1 VIFEEANKMR
11 YDAQAGKELMQ
22 KYLGSEPRLAKRL
35 EHSIAVGDFSSK
47 VARRI
52 AHINPELGLDAEL
65 CEFLGYSHDIGYS
78 VADGKHEVH
87 TIELLQKEGVDAQIA
102 RKAMHGQLAE
112 QFGEKEGN
120 AEQYMPVG
128 LEGII
133 LTYCD
138 MSVRTGEP
146 VAIRERAAEIIER
159 IRAAPTMPEQLKREI
174 EENMHKALPRFERYE
189 QIVLALAGIK
199 SAKEF

>member
-1 VIFEEANKMR
+1 MEYNAES
-11 YDAQAGKELMQ
+11 GKALMQ
-22 KYLGSEPRLAKRL
+22 KYLGNEQRLAKRL

-47 VARRI
+47 VARQITAR
-52 AHINPELGLDAEL
+52 NPELGLNADL

-78 VADGKHEVH
+78 KADEKHEIH
-87 TIELLQKEGVDAQIA
+87 TIDILRTEGVDFQTA

-120 AEQYMPVG
+120 IERYLPSG
-128 LEGII
+128 IEGII

-146 VAIRERAAEIIER
+146 MPIRERAAEIIDRVKRNSE
-159 IRAAPTMPEQLKREI
+159 MPEQLKKDI

-189 QIVLALAGIK
+189 QIVLALAGVK
-199 SAKEF
+199 SAKDF

>member
-1 VIFEEANKMR
+1 MKYN
-11 YDAQAGKELMQ
+11 AQKGKELMQ
-22 KYLGSEPRLAKRL
+22 KFLGNEPRLAKRL
-35 EHSIAVGDFSSK
+35 EHSLAVGDFSSK

-52 AHINPELGLDAEL
+52 AQRSPELSLDADL

-78 VADGKHEVH
+78 VSDGKHEVY
-87 TIELLQKEGVDAQIA
+87 TINLLRGEGVNPQVA

-112 QFGEKEGN
+112 QFGEKEGDTK
-120 AEQYMPVG
+120 QYMPIG
-128 LEGII
+128 IEGMI

-138 MSVRTGEP
+138 MSVRIGEP
-146 VAIRERAAEIIER
+146 VTIRERAAEIIER
-159 IRAAPTMPEQLKREI
+159 VKAIQAMPYLLKKDI

-189 QIVLALAGIK
+189 QAVLALAGIK

>member
-1 VIFEEANKMR
+1 
-11 YDAQAGKELMQ
+11 MQ
-22 KYLGSEPRLAKRL
+22 KYLGNEPRLAKRL
-35 EHSIAVGDFSSK
+35 EHSVAVGDFSSK

-52 AHINPELGLDAEL
+52 AERNPELSLDADL

-78 VADGKHEVH
+78 IADGKHEVH
-87 TIELLQKEGVDAQIA
+87 TIDILQREGVEPQVA

-112 QFGEKEGN
+112 QFGVKEGN
-120 AEQYMPVG
+120 TQQYMPLGIEG
-128 LEGII
+128 LI

-146 VAIRERAAEIIER
+146 VTIRERVAEIIER
-159 IRAAPTMPEQLKREI
+159 VKAIPTMSEQLKRDI
-174 EENMHKALPRFERYE
+174 EDNMHKALPRFERYE
-189 QIVLALAGIK
+189 QLILALAGIK